1 MKLPPLSL
9 WFGVSSTLFAAICV
23 VMLLRHIDRV
33 PAPYIAGGL
42 AVMFAILAALQVRQP
57 NA

>member
-1 MKLPPLSL
+1 MKIPSLSL
-9 WFGVSSTLFAAICV
+9 WFVASSALFAAICGV
-23 VMLLRHIDRV
+23 LLLRHHEGV

-42 AVMFAILAALQVRQP
+42 AVMFAIMAAIQVRKP